1 MGQQFCT
8 ACGAKINEGM
18 RFCENCGAAVEPTI
32 PAAVPAGTTPISGA
46 VTSTS
51 TAPSGQG
58 AGRRTI
64 LIIAGIIVL
73 LLIAAVAVVVVLP
86 GFQNGSLPGM
96 TSPLTPAPTPHPTPA
111 PTPVSVETPA
121 EQAPPPE
128 LFPDALALRELF
140 YFNNESKYASRATV
154 YRVWMNETYQW
165 HNDMDNKYYTEPHRP
180 NPDFKYLLVFV
191 NIENIGSDGYP
202 YPKSNMIIVHN
213 GGNLYRVDTS
223 HFLPNKVGD
232 RDATAIEIFEIETF
246 SDYFRQEYVED
257 YGYSHGTTQDFV
269 FPGMGN
275 AIDGYLIY
283 KVPASLKPEET
294 YVEIVFDGE
303 DRAVWKLS

>member
-1 MGQQFCT
+1 MGKQFCT
-8 ACGAKINEGM
+8 ACGAKITKGM
-18 RFCENCGAAVEPTI
+18 RFCENCGAAVDPAI
-32 PAAVPAGTTPISGA
+32 PVAVPADSVPVSGA
-46 VTSTS
+46 VTSPS
-51 TAPSGQG
+51 TAPPDKG
-58 AGRRTI
+58 AGRRPV
-64 LIIAGIIVL
+64 LIITGIIVL
-73 LLIAAVAVVVVLP
+73 LIIAAVAVIVVLP
-86 GFQNGSLPGM
+86 GFQTSSLPGM
-96 TSPLTPAPTPHPTPA
+96 TSPPTPVPTPYPTPA

-121 EQAPPPE
+121 EQVPPPE

-165 HNDMDNKYYTEPHRP
+165 HNDMDNKYYVQKPKAG
-180 NPDFKYLLVFV
+180 NKYLLIFV

-202 YPKSNMIIVHN
+202 YPKSNRIVVHN

-223 HFLPNKVGD
+223 HYLPNKAGY
-232 RDATAIEIFEIETF
+232 RDATAIEIFEIGTF

-269 FPGMGN
+269 FPGKGN

-283 KVPASLKPEET
+283 EVPASLRPEET

-303 DRAVWKLS
+303 ERAVWKLS

>member
-8 ACGAKINEGM
+8 ACGAKLNEGM
-18 RFCENCGAAVEPTI
+18 QFCENCGAAVEPGA
-32 PAAVPAGTTPISGA
+32 PVAAAASPEIHQVSGA
-46 VTSTS
+46 SPGNPP
-51 TAPSGQG
+51 APPG
-58 AGRRTI
+58 AGRGEFPVKI
-64 LIIAGIIVL
+64 SAGIVIVLIIAAIAVL
-73 LLIAAVAVVVVLP
+73 VVLP
-86 GFQNGSLPGM
+86 KLQDSSLPGM
-96 TSPLTPAPTPHPTPA
+96 TTPQTPAPTPLPTPA
-111 PTPVSVETPA
+111 PAPVSIATTAEPTPR
-121 EQAPPPE
+121 PE
-128 LFPDALALRELF
+128 LFPNALALRELF

-165 HNDMDNKYYTEPHRP
+165 HNDMDNRYYVQKPKAG
-180 NPDFKYLLVFV
+180 NKYLLIFV

-202 YPKSNMIIVHN
+202 YPKSNIIVVHN

-223 HFLPNKVGD
+223 HYLPNKAGN

-269 FPGMGN
+269 FPGKGN

-283 KVPASLKPEET
+283 EVPASLLPGET

-303 DRAVWKLS
+303 DRAVWKLT